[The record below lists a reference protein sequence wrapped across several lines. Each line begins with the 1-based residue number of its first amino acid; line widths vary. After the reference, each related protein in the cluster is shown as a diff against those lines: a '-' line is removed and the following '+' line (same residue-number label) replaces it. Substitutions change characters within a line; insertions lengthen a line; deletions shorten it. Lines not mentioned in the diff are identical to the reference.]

1 MNTKTAIRKTEPST
15 KIAARKRAPAT
26 VAVKPRPAARRQRP
40 AQATPKNQTKSAHKP
55 TTAKTAKSPVATK
68 QSRLIELLQRPA
80 GANLS
85 DLIDATGWQ
94 AHSVRGV
101 ISGILRK
108 KLGLTVASE
117 TNAQGTR
124 MYRIHPAAGAGK

>member
-1 MNTKTAIRKTEPST
+1 MNTTTATRKIKAAISGV
-15 KIAARKRAPAT
+15 ARKRAPAT
-26 VAVKPRPAARRQRP
+26 VAVKSQPAARRQRP
-40 AQATPKNQTKSAHKP
+40 AQATPKKRIKSAQNP
-55 TTAKTAKSPVATK
+55 PASKTAKSPKPPNTTK

-80 GANLS
+80 GANLT

-108 KLGLTVASE
+108 KLA
-117 TNAQGTR
+117 
-124 MYRIHPAAGAGK
+124 